1 MKKYTLLSGL
11 IASSLCTAYAENN
24 IQAFNK
30 ISISQSYFVNKRTN
44 HGLAFSQLP
53 IDQKAARLM
62 QLNNVKASENST
74 INIHEE
80 DSIIDFDCIDCIV
93 RESNG
98 SEKELYSAWNGRSL
112 IE

>member
-1 MKKYTLLSGL
+1 MKKYTIMSGL
-11 IASSLCTAYAENN
+11 IASSFCTSFADNN
-24 IQAFNK
+24 LKTSN
-30 ISISQSYFVNKRTN
+30 SINITQSYFVNKKTN
-44 HGLAFSQLP
+44 YGLAFSKLP

-62 QLNNVKASENST
+62 QLHNVKASENSI

-80 DSIIDFDCIDCIV
+80 DSVIDFSCIDCIV

-98 SEKELYSAWNGRSL
+98 GEKELYSAWNGRSL